1 MKEGLIKELEMQ
13 EKFLLN
19 TINCL
24 SEEDSG
30 YKPNDKMYTVAQHIG
45 HAAETIDWFMEGAF
59 GENGFDMNFDNYE
72 EKMKEKYNSF
82 DNSVKLLKEATVR
95 GIETLKNASDA
106 ELMAPITGEIM
117 KGAPKLAVI
126 GGITDHSAHHRGA
139 LSVYARLLGREPM
152 MPYAGM

>member
-19 TINCL
+19 TIECL
-24 SEEDSG
+24 SEENSDFRP
-30 YKPNDKMYTVAQHIG
+30 KEKMYTVAQHIG
-45 HAAETIDWFMEGAF
+45 HAAETIDWFFEGAF
-59 GENGFDMNFDNYE
+59 GENGFDMNFENYE

-82 DNSVKLLKEATVR
+82 DDSVKLLKEATAR

-117 KGAPKLAVI
+117 KGAPKLAVV
-126 GGITDHSAHHRGA
+126 GAITDHTAHHRGA
-139 LSVYARLLGREPM
+139 VSVYARLLDKAPK
-152 MPYAGM
+152 MPYDGM

>member
-1 MKEGLIKELEMQ
+1 MKEPPKKEREIQKTL
-13 EKFLLN
+13 LLN

-24 SEEDSG
+24 TQEDSR
-30 YKPNDKMYTVAQHIG
+30 YRPNDKMYTVAQHIG
-45 HAAETIDWFMEGAF
+45 HAAETIDWFMDGAF
-59 GENGFDMNFDNYE
+59 GKGFDMNFDNYE
-72 EKMKEKYNSF
+72 AKMKEKYNSF
-82 DNSVKLLKEATVR
+82 DDSVKLLNEATAR
-95 GIETLKNASDA
+95 GIETIKNASDA
-106 ELMAPITGEIM
+106 ELMEPITGEIM

>member
-1 MKEGLIKELEMQ
+1 MKEGLIKELEIQ
-13 EKFLLN
+13 KTFLLN

-30 YKPNDKMYTVAQHIG
+30 FKPNDKMYTVAQHIG

-59 GENGFDMNFDNYE
+59 GKGFDMNFDNYE

-82 DNSVKLLKEATVR
+82 DDSVKLLKEATAR

-117 KGAPKLAVI
+117 KGAPKLAVV
-126 GGITDHSAHHRGA
+126 GAITDHAGRHRGA
-139 LSVYARLLGREPM
+139 VSVYARLVDRTPM
-152 MPYAGM
+152 MPYTGM

>member
-1 MKEGLIKELEMQ
+1 MKEGLIKELEIQ
-13 EKFLLN
+13 KTFLLN

-30 YKPNDKMYTVAQHIG
+30 FKPNDKMYTVAQHIG

-59 GENGFDMNFDNYE
+59 GKGFDMNFDNYE

-82 DNSVKLLKEATVR
+82 DDSVKLLKEATAR

-117 KGAPKLAVI
+117 KGAPKLVVV
-126 GGITDHSAHHRGA
+126 GFITDHTAHHRGA
-139 LSVYARLLGREPM
+139 LSVYARLLGKVPT
-152 MPYAGM
+152 MPYEGA